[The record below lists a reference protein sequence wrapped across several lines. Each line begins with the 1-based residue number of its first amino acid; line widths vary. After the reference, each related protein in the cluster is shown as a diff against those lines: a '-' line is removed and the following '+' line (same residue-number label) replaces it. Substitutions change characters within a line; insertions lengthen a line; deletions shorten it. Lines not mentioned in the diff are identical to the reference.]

1 LGRRQVRELG
11 WEEEGRG
18 EGRGERGMNGRRGDK
33 EGKVDIGRSVCNA
46 GKTIKGKCSGEGRGL
61 KECEGWEKETSER
74 IEKEKVRGGGRGR
87 NGRERGR
94 EGRERALRKG
104 RVGMGVGGGR
114 RGGGQ
119 SRPYV
124 TYFPYPPPPKH
135 QTFTSLNIVSSVK
148 KRMSIGGEKGGG
160 RM

>member
-1 LGRRQVRELG
+1 MSSGMFVQKRKGRV
-11 WEEEGRG
+11 
-18 EGRGERGMNGRRGDK
+18 K
-33 EGKVDIGRSVCNA
+33 
-46 GKTIKGKCSGEGRGL
+46 GRGL

-124 TYFPYPPPPKH
+124 TYFPYPPPPPNIKH
-135 QTFTSLNIVSSVK
+135 SQVSILSLQ
-148 KRMSIGGEKGGG
+148 
-160 RM
+160 